1 MNIHISGIHMDL
13 TDAIKSH
20 VEKKLGAL
28 EKFFGGVEGVDASV
42 EVGKTTEHHQK
53 GKIFFCEVH
62 LVIPGQEPIR
72 AREVEE
78 DLYVAIDRVRHDL
91 QRQLVDAK
99 EKRLMRQRMDRG

>member
-13 TDAIKSH
+13 TDAIKNH
-20 VEKKLGAL
+20 VENKLGAL

-62 LVIPGQEPIR
+62 LVIPGRETVR

-91 QRQLVDAK
+91 QRQLVDLK
-99 EKRLMRQRMDRG
+99 EKRIARERMDRG